1 MMYSKKLKQ
10 HYEIDSKGSCK
21 FSDGVEYSSSE
32 MQKLMDCSDEGIN
45 AVHIIKKEFI
55 GMVTE

>member
-32 MQKLMDCSDEGIN
+32 MQRLMNLTDEGIS